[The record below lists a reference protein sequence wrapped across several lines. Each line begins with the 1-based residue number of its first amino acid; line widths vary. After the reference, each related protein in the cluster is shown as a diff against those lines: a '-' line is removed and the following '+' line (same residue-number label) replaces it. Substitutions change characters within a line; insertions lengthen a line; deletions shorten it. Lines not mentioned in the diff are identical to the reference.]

1 MAALVSV
8 IGVLCVPLQDVDTAR
23 LWILLASKALFC
35 AIIVA
40 TMQATDLKLQRETP
54 HRTLPNKPWDH
65 LGQAIRA
72 ELGLWSA
79 ALRASSVYL
88 LLAALALGLV
98 AVQTIPFNYVI
109 DVGYEEGYGNDYPF
123 LYDFNT
129 AERGSLGTYRW
140 TADNATLRLAG
151 LGQRPLLVRLYF
163 LPLSPEIFALAP
175 PTFEIWS
182 GDQPL
187 ATLPVRPEG
196 GAYSLLVPSS
206 RLNQHDFELTI
217 HTETFSPPQDSR
229 YLGAPLDRIEVHSL
243 AMSGSLE
250 LSWMVWGT
258 WMLAALLALM
268 TLRSIFRSL
277 SANQRWAT
285 GLMRILVVFV
295 VLAAALDL
303 PRWALGAQT
312 ALQITALCYGL
323 AFFLRLAL
331 PLVARK
337 LRIPLDERTL
347 VWLIL
352 IIVVAFG
359 LRYGGRLYPGSMPG
373 DIGFHNNRFTETILG
388 RVFLLSRNRGVD
400 FPYPPAPY
408 LLLAPFVVSGV
419 GLRDLLQFGAALLD
433 SCSAALIYAIVM
445 RTLPGNA
452 AKTALLA
459 TAIYVFT
466 AAGFMTSWWSFS
478 THIYSQ
484 FALVL
489 LITAFILASCRPAP
503 GAGEAPPSSD
513 RDQPE
518 SRPLQNL
525 HLFAV
530 VGVLLSLVF
539 LSHFGF
545 FINTVLLG
553 GLMVAL
559 VWAASWRGITWAKQ
573 VRWPMA
579 LTYGGA
585 ALFVGLFFYSAYMS
599 LFLFQLQATAEGGLT
614 GLAQRTP
621 ANRADLWRV
630 LWEAGLII
638 HFGFFPLALAL
649 LGPPTLLAAVRE
661 QTPDLSRR
669 SNSTPALILAALM
682 AGSFLISVCFAIL
695 PFITLSTQSTRW
707 LMFSAWAV
715 AVSAALIMRL
725 LWRRGW
731 TGRLAVVVMAGFVLW
746 NTAQFWLGPML
757 WRIRP
762 PEPF

>member
-1 MAALVSV
+1 
-8 IGVLCVPLQDVDTAR
+8 
-23 LWILLASKALFC
+23 
-35 AIIVA
+35 
-40 TMQATDLKLQRETP
+40 MQAPDLNLQHETP
-54 HRTLPNKPWDH
+54 HRALSARPLLY
-65 LGQAIRA
+65 LGQALGA
-72 ELGLWSA
+72 ELGVWRA
-79 ALRASSVYL
+79 AVRAPSVYAL
-88 LLAALALGLV
+88 LVALALSLA

-140 TADNATLRLAG
+140 TADNATLLLAG

-175 PTFEIWS
+175 HTFEIWS
-182 GDQPL
+182 GDRQL
-187 ATLPVRPEG
+187 ATLPVQPEG

-206 RLNQHDFELTI
+206 RLNQRDFELTI
-217 HTETFSPPQDSR
+217 RTETFSPPQDSR
-229 YLGAPLDRIEVHSL
+229 YLGAPLDRIEVQSL
-243 AMSGSLE
+243 AIPWHLG
-250 LSWMVWGT
+250 LSWTVWGA
-258 WMLAALLALM
+258 WMLAALFALM
-268 TLRSIFRSL
+268 ILRSIFRSL
-277 SANQRWAT
+277 APNQRWTT
-285 GLMRILVVFV
+285 GLMSLLIGLV

-312 ALQITALCYGL
+312 ALQITALGYGL

-331 PLVARK
+331 PSVARK

-408 LLLAPFVVSGV
+408 LLLAPFVVSGI
-419 GLRDLLQFGAALLD
+419 GLKDLLQFGAALLE

-445 RTLPGNA
+445 RTAPGNA
-452 AKTALLA
+452 IKTALIA
-459 TAIYVFT
+459 AAIYVFT

-489 LITAFILASCRPAP
+489 LITAFVLASCRPGP
-503 GAGEAPPSSD
+503 DAGEAPTPVD

-518 SRPLQNL
+518 PRSSPNRRA
-525 HLFAV
+525 FV
-530 VGVLLSLVF
+530 VIGVLLCLVF
-539 LSHFGF
+539 LGHFGF

-559 VWAASWRGITWAKQ
+559 VWAASWCGITWAKQ

-585 ALFVGLFFYSAYMS
+585 ALFVGVFFYSAYIS

-614 GLAQRTP
+614 GLAQRNP

-649 LGPPTLLAAVRE
+649 LGPPTLLAAARK
-661 QTPDLSRR
+661 QTPNL
-669 SNSTPALILAALM
+669 NNQFTPAPALILVALM
-682 AGSFLISVCFAIL
+682 AGSFLISLCFAIL

-715 AVSAALIMRL
+715 AVSAALVMRL
-725 LWRRGW
+725 LWRYGW
-731 TGRLAVVVMAGFVLW
+731 TG
-746 NTAQFWLGPML
+746 
-757 WRIRP
+757 
-762 PEPF
+762 